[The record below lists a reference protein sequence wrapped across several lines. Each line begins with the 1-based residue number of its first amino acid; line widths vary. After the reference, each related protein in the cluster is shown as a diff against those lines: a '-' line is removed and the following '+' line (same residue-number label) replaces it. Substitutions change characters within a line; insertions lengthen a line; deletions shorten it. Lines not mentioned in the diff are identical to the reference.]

1 MTTIDTK
8 RADLET
14 AVLLLVGKACERALT
29 KGKNRSK
36 PEVPSLVMCIGHVHD
51 ESDEVLQAY
60 YNDEGTERII
70 DELGDV
76 IACAG
81 LALWRAH
88 GGGGE

>member
-1 MTTIDTK
+1 MTS
-8 RADLET
+8 REDLET
-14 AVLLLVGKACERALT
+14 AVLLLVGKAAARALA
-29 KGKNRSK
+29 KEKNRRK
-36 PEVPSLVMCIGHVHD
+36 PPPTWTHSECIDALSEEV
-51 ESDEVLQAY
+51 DEV
-60 YNDEGTERII
+60 YNAETDEEFI